1 MALFSRTRPTVGL
14 DIGSGAIKVVVINHA
29 SGRPVLEQVAIQPI
43 ADDAIVEGEVMDPT
57 LVADAVRSLLSRVQI
72 RGKDVVVA
80 IGGRDVIIKKIQME
94 RMPAADARETIHWEA
109 DGHIPFDPT
118 NVELDF
124 QILDP
129 DGVGGQMQV
138 LLVAAKR
145 ELVESKLSLL
155 SELGLEASV
164 IDVEA
169 FALHNAFEA
178 NYPEAMRG
186 VVALVNVGHE
196 VSTINLLEDGVPV
209 LTRDIAVGIR
219 TLRED
224 VQRERGLTVDQA
236 ERVVTGADLDPALAP
251 FVTRQGGDLALEI
264 ERAAAFLQVS
274 NRQVSA
280 LSRLYLTGAG
290 ARVPGLSAVLA
301 ERLRVPV
308 TPAHAVERLDRTPD
322 AFGDLSIDEIAPQL
336 MLPVGLA
343 LRASA

>member
-14 DIGSGAIKVVVINHA
+14 DIGSGAIKAVVINHS
-29 SGRPVLEQVAIQPI
+29 SGRPVLEKVALRPV

-57 LVADAVRSLLSRVQI
+57 LVAEAVRAVLDQVQI
-72 RGKDVVVA
+72 KSRDVVVA

-94 RMPAADARETIHWEA
+94 RMSMADAREAMGWVA
-109 DGHIPFDPT
+109 AGHVPFDSE

-129 DGVGGQMQV
+129 DGMGAQMQV

-155 SELGLEASV
+155 SELGLEASI

-169 FALHNAFEA
+169 FALHNAFEV

-186 VVALVNVGHE
+186 VVALASVGHE
-196 VSTINLLEDGVPV
+196 TTHVNLLEDGIPV
-209 LTRDIAVGIR
+209 LTRDVPVGVR
-219 TLRED
+219 RLREEL
-224 VQRERGLTVDQA
+224 QREREISADAADAIVMGS
-236 ERVVTGADLDPALAP
+236 DLDPILTP
-251 FVTRQGGDLALEI
+251 HLALQGEKLAEGV
-264 ERAAAFLQVS
+264 ERAAAFLQTTS
-274 NRQVSA
+274 RQVSG

-290 ARVPGLSAVLA
+290 VRIPGLTAVLA
-301 ERLRVPV
+301 ERLKVPV
-308 TPAHAVERLDRTPD
+308 IPAHAVERLDRTPD
-322 AFGDLSIDEIAPQL
+322 AFGGLSVDEVAPLL

-343 LRASA
+343 LRATA